1 METELLKQ
9 SLIHDEIVICSVIS
23 KRDFCV
29 TKKSLRGAQGLE
41 LAPEGLSIPSRQ
53 RRLGTTIP
61 KLDMFTGL
69 VGAAHVVD
77 LFYPGT

>member
-1 METELLKQ
+1 MASSAATASFTDVQ
-9 SLIHDEIVICSVIS
+9 T
-23 KRDFCV
+23 